1 MSGEIKIVSVEEM
14 AEKIMQ
20 LNSWPELLEFV
31 RAFETSNPAAS
42 TEGLPNRLKLYK
54 LYNDAIQTSVK
65 VQEHIA
71 GLPGR
76 LTYKTKIVKAVKI
89 ATVKEM
95 AEQLMQLSTGK
106 DYFEFMEA
114 LETSNPATS
123 TEGLPNWAKQY
134 KDARKDPKVQAHLE
148 RLIRGKSLY

>member
-20 LNSWPELLEFV
+20 LNSWFELLEFV

-42 TEGLPNRLKLYK
+42 TEDLSNWPK

-76 LTYKTKIVKAVKI
+76 LTYKTKIVKVVEI

-106 DYFEFMEA
+106 DYFEFMKA

>member
-1 MSGEIKIVSVEEM
+1 MSGEAKIVSVEEM

-20 LNSWPELLEFV
+20 LNSWPELLEFG
-31 RAFETSNPAAS
+31 RAIVSFPSI
-42 TEGLPNRLKLYK
+42 K

-76 LTYKTKIVKAVKI
+76 LIYKTKIAKVEKI

-95 AEQLMQLSTGK
+95 AKQLMQLSTGK
-106 DYFEFMEA
+106 EFFEFLKA
-114 LETSNPATS
+114 LETSNPAAS
-123 TEGLPNWAKQY
+123 TGDLPNWAKQY
-134 KDARKDPKVQAHLE
+134 NDAKKDPKVQAHIE
-148 RLIRGKSLY
+148 RLISDGSRARLQANSAT